1 MIGLAL
7 FCAWRQRIL
16 GEADLGVLDPAEYVR
31 RDKLRKLPRDH
42 TDKGGTPISLVHQDV
57 RDAEAAVDRFGMA
70 TLIERAFASE
80 PGPSSRL
87 RTRAMLVAIVLGAM
101 RGRSYSVADICSV
114 LAGLPP
120 DAAVR
125 LNVQPQHRLANP
137 ISYSTVRKQLEKLE
151 KLLAAGFA
159 VDGVCHGVA
168 WFVECLVLA
177 PVPPEVLEALTAIAV
192 DSTDLATWA
201 ASKDFRKEKNVKKR
215 KGTHPD
221 ASADDQDASGVHDDG
236 INAETLRRAAAD
248 PLVKHRLDSLVS
260 SDLDE
265 PDLKQQLPRGAVF
278 GTQIGDFGPD
288 NRLIRSR
295 DPDARPGHKSAK
307 GKSVAGFFLGYDL
320 HLAVAVKGFR
330 YHGDRAEATLGPEV
344 LPFIVGISLKAA
356 ATNPAIAGLEAV
368 ATARSVAPLIRE
380 VLADRAYTNKAT
392 AFNRALHEMGIDVV
406 MDHNKPEVQ
415 RDKLAA
421 IAGKH
426 QVRFHCG
433 TCLHPS
439 TPASMRTPP
448 ANLTGEALA
457 DWYTMRNRF
466 YRYSVTQSYP
476 DGRKRM
482 KCPVHDQRIKTAATA
497 NTNHRDVPLMPTPKG
512 SNICCSGHVTM
523 TLESLDKHQDT
534 PYGTHAW
541 LMSYARRN
549 QVENVNKEL
558 RRTSGLDDES
568 CVKFGYVA
576 HAIASAAASCAHNI
590 RQARK
595 YREQAAQPNAAHD
608 NTATGT
614 HEKTTTSAAEPRSAK
629 PLNALEL
636 HDTFLHDSTET
647 TSDDERADDAAT
659 GDQVP
664 P

>member
-1 MIGLAL
+1 M
-7 FCAWRQRIL
+7 
-16 GEADLGVLDPAEYVR
+16 
-31 RDKLRKLPRDH
+31 
-42 TDKGGTPISLVHQDV
+42 
-57 RDAEAAVDRFGMA
+57 
-70 TLIERAFASE
+70 
-80 PGPSSRL
+80 
-87 RTRAMLVAIVLGAM
+87 
-101 RGRSYSVADICSV
+101 
-114 LAGLPP
+114 
-120 DAAVR
+120 
-125 LNVQPQHRLANP
+125 
-137 ISYSTVRKQLEKLE
+137 RKQLEKLE

-159 VDGVCHGVA
+159 VDGVCYGVA

-177 PVPPEVLEALTAIAV
+177 PVPPEVLEALTAIGV

-201 ASKDFRKEKNVKKR
+201 VSKDFRKEKNVKKR

-221 ASADDQDASGVHDDG
+221 ESDDDQDASGVHDDG

-248 PLVKHRLDSLVS
+248 PLVKHRLDSLVW

-288 NRLIRSR
+288 DRLIRSR

-330 YHGDRAEATLGPEV
+330 YHGDRAEATFGPEV

-368 ATARSVAPLIRE
+368 AMARSVAPLIRE
-380 VLADRAYTNKAT
+380 VLADRAYTNKAI

-406 MDHNKPEVQ
+406 MDYNKPEVQ
-415 RDKLAA
+415 RDKLAV

-497 NTNHRDVPLMPTPKG
+497 NTNHRDVPLMATPKG

-549 QVENVNKEL
+549 QARERQQRTQTHKRARRRIVRQVRL
-558 RRTSGLDDES
+558 RRPRHRLSRSLMRAQHPPSTQIPRTSS
-568 CVKFGYVA
+568 PTRRRT
-576 HAIASAAASCAHNI
+576 
-590 RQARK
+590 RQHRHRHPRKDNDLRSRTALRKAVRRSQTARRLPATTAPRQPATMIGPTTQRPATR
-595 YREQAAQPNAAHD
+595 YR
-608 NTATGT
+608 
-614 HEKTTTSAAEPRSAK
+614 PR
-629 PLNALEL
+629 
-636 HDTFLHDSTET
+636 T
-647 TSDDERADDAAT
+647 
-659 GDQVP
+659 
-664 P
+664 